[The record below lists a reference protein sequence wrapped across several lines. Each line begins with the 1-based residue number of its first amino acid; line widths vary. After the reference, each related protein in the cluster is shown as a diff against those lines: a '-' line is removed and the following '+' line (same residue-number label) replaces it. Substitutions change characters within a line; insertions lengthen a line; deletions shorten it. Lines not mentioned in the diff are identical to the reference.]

1 MLLLVS
7 IAPEDAFHELV
18 AAFGEAE
25 VRKKIRAWKAA
36 HSETRDN
43 IAVLGVWQ
51 QWKEET
57 P

>member
-7 IAPEDAFHELV
+7 IAPEDAFRELV
-18 AAFGEAE
+18 AVFGEAE
-25 VRKKIRAWKAA
+25 VRLKMRAWKAA
-36 HSETRDN
+36 HGEPRDN

-51 QWKEET
+51 EWKGE